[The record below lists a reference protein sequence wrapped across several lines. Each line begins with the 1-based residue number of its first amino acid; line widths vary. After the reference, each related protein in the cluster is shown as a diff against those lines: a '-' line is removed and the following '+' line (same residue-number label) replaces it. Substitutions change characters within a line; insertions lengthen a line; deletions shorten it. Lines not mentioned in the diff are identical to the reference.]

1 MAMRD
6 FKRQR
11 GRQAQYLRV
20 AIGCSIMVLLALV
33 AFGTAHG
40 AWDMYGKFNEAASD
54 DGDAQQQLAQL
65 QTQYESVSQ
74 TVKALDTSRGMDAAV
89 RERYG
94 VGLPGEGEIDVIRQA
109 STTEASS
116 TPQGFFN
123 RLWDALFG
131 WL

>member
-20 AIGCSIMVLLALV
+20 GIGLCVMVLLSLV

-40 AWDMYGKFNEAASD
+40 AWDMYGKFAEAAGD
-54 DGDAQQQLAQL
+54 DADAQQQLAQL
-65 QTQYESVSQ
+65 QVQYESVSQ
-74 TVKALDTSRGMDAAV
+74 TVKELGTSRGMDAAV

-109 STTEASS
+109 STTMATS
-116 TPQGFFN
+116 TPQGFLH